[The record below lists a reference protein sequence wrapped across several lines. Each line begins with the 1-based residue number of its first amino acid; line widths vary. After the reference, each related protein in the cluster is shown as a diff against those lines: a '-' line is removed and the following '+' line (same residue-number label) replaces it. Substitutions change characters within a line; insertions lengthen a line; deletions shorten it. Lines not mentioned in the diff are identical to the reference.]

1 MENRIINECLLGV
14 DFGTKKIGISI
25 KRPKTLRIEYLGNF
39 KNEGDVIGK
48 FIGLIKKE
56 NIDKIIIGLPTGLSN
71 KETKITKII
80 TGFIQSLSSCLPK
93 NISITTINENQSTKE
108 ALYKINILNK
118 KEKEKDTISAGII
131 LERYIKENVRE

>member
-1 MENRIINECLLGV
+1 MNTSNLRTKRCNRKVYRTDKKRKHRQNNNRI
-14 DFGTKKIGISI
+14 T
-25 KRPKTLRIEYLGNF
+25 
-39 KNEGDVIGK
+39 
-48 FIGLIKKE
+48 
-56 NIDKIIIGLPTGLSN
+56 TGLSN